1 MEKNEGAWR
10 DEVISRASAYAE
22 YEWIPSEKNV
32 FHGKDREGVM
42 VNTPDIRFLSKK
54 WNCGWWQPGKINRG
68 IPYNWGGNS
77 DLPEFQKG
85 ISEGKFAGNVPELR
99 TNGVSKSCLGVDCS
113 GLVSNCW
120 GLSKKVS
127 TRDFGAITEPLSDF
141 SELKKGDLLLL
152 PGSHVMIFVRFVE
165 NGFIQIIDATR
176 ETGRVMERRISLK
189 VLSENG
195 YRGYKPVRL
204 KTD

>member
-1 MEKNEGAWR
+1 MEKNRLTWR
-10 DEVISRASAYAE
+10 NEVIRRAVAYTE

-32 FHGKDREGVM
+32 FHGEDREGVT
-42 VNTPDIRFLSKK
+42 VNTPDTSFLSEK
-54 WNCGWWQPGKINRG
+54 WNCGWWKPGKVNRG

-77 DLPEFQKG
+77 DLAEFQKG

-120 GLSKKVS
+120 GLPKKIS

-141 SELKKGDLLLL
+141 SELEKGDILLL

-165 NGFIQIIDATR
+165 NGFIQIIDSTR
-176 ETGRVMERRISLK
+176 KTGRVMERRLSLE
-189 VLSENG
+189 VLSGNG
-195 YRGYKPVRL
+195 YRGYKPAGL
-204 KTD
+204 KMD